1 MFEGDL
7 ISGSIL
13 GNAKNKWLMKDESAA
28 FDGPFFLLG
37 NPADAGPA
45 VFFDS
50 GEVLHAVE
58 VGREILSLFL
68 GGLFTDWVGFVD
80 IVDASDF
87 EVVGA
92 VSSGSESEEGSNGDE
107 EFHVNYKLLLRYDL
121 SYQLICKRL

>member
-7 ISGSIL
+7 ISVEVSL
-13 GNAKNKWLMKDESAA
+13 GMLKNKWLIKEESAA
-28 FDGPFFLLG
+28 LDGPFFLLG
-37 NPADAGPA
+37 NPADARPA
-45 VFFDS
+45 VLFDG

-87 EVVGA
+87 KVVGA

-107 EFHVNYKLLLRYDL
+107 EFHVNYKLLLRYN
-121 SYQLICKRL
+121 